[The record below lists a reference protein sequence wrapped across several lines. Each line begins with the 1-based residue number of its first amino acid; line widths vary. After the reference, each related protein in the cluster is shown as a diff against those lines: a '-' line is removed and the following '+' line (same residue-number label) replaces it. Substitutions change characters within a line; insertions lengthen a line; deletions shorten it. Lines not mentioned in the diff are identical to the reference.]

1 MSDIK
6 QSRIAIFG
14 AGAAGSYIGAFLTRE
29 GYDITLIDMWGAH
42 VDAMNANGLRASG
55 SQGDFTTPVNAVHLA
70 DAWQIG
76 QPFDIIFL
84 AMKSYDT
91 EWSSHFVKRILAAD
105 GVVVNSQNCMNDQL
119 TASIVG
125 FERQIGCIMSG
136 ITVALWEPGHVTRG
150 GAPGRD
156 RGHDVF
162 RVGELHGKI
171 TPRAEQ
177 IAEMLG
183 CIDGSRATSNIWGE
197 RWSKLTTN
205 SIGNPVGAMTGLG
218 SQSYAENPRARL
230 IQIQIAKESAQVG
243 LALNYEIEPI
253 SGVAA
258 ATWAD
263 ADRGDVYEELDGR
276 LLPKA
281 GAADWKS
288 SMAQD
293 VAKGR
298 RTEIG
303 FMNGYIVARGRE
315 AGVDTPVN
323 AAIVEVVQGIDAG
336 EIAPGA
342 DNVERVL
349 RIAGL

>member
-1 MSDIK
+1 MSK
-6 QSRIAIFG
+6 RIGIFG

-29 GYDITLIDMWGAH
+29 GYDITLIDMWGEH
-42 VDAMNANGLRASG
+42 VDAMNERGLRASG
-55 SQGDFTTPVNAVHLA
+55 SQDDFTVQVNAVHLA
-70 DAWQIG
+70 DAWQI
-76 QPFDIIFL
+76 QKPFDIIFL

-91 EWSSHFVKRILAAD
+91 EWSSYFIKRLLAPD

-125 FERQIGCIMSG
+125 YERQIGCVMSS
-136 ITVALWEPGHVTRG
+136 ITVALWEPAHVTRG
-150 GAPGRD
+150 GTPGRD

-162 RVGELHGKI
+162 RVGELHGRI
-171 TPRAEQ
+171 SARAEE
-177 IAEMLG
+177 IAEMLS
-183 CIDGSRATSNIWGE
+183 CIDGSLATSNIWGE

-218 SQSYAENPRARL
+218 SQSYAENPRTRL

-243 LALNYEIEPI
+243 LALNYDIEPI

-258 ATWAD
+258 QTWAN
-263 ADRGDVYEELDGR
+263 ADQGDIYEELDGR
-276 LLPKA
+276 LQPKA

-298 RTEIG
+298 RTEAS

-315 AGVDTPVN
+315 VGVHTPVN
-323 AAIVEVVQGIDAG
+323 AAIVEVMRGVDAG
-336 EIAPGA
+336 EITP
-342 DNVERVL
+342 DPSNVERVL
-349 RIAGL
+349 GMAGL

>member
-1 MSDIK
+1 MSK
-6 QSRIAIFG
+6 KIAIFG

-29 GYDITLIDMWGAH
+29 GHDITLIDMWGEH

-55 SQGDFTTPVNAVHLA
+55 SQGDFTIPVNAVHLA
-70 DAWQIG
+70 DAWQLHHN
-76 QPFDIIFL
+76 FDIIFL

-91 EWSSHFVKRILAAD
+91 EWSSHFVKRLLAPN

-125 FERQIGCIMSG
+125 YERQIGCVMSS
-136 ITVALWEPGHVTRG
+136 ITVALWEPAHVTRG
-150 GAPGRD
+150 GPPGRD

-162 RVGELHGKI
+162 RVGELHGRI
-171 TPRAEQ
+171 TPRVQE
-177 IAEMLG
+177 IAEMLSV
-183 CIDGSRATSNIWGE
+183 IDGSRATSNIWGE

-218 SQSYAENPRARL
+218 SASYAENPRTRL
-230 IQIQIAKESAQVG
+230 IQIQIAKESTQVG
-243 LALNYEIEPI
+243 LALNYEIEKI

-258 ATWAD
+258 ETWAN
-263 ADRGDVYEELDGR
+263 ADQGDVYEELDAILQPR
-276 LLPKA
+276 P

-288 SMAQD
+288 SMSQD

-298 RTEIG
+298 RTEAA

-315 AGVDTPVN
+315 AGIHTPVN
-323 AAIVEVVQGIDAG
+323 AAIVEVMQGIDDGDITPDAS
-336 EIAPGA
+336 
-342 DNVERVL
+342 NVERVL
-349 RIAGL
+349 GMAGL